1 MIVFD
6 DAASTSQRWK
16 TDRFAACRD
25 IFEKFNKN
33 CAKNMA
39 PDDFLAI
46 DETLYPNEVVSHSK
60 HTIKT
65 NLQSMD

>member
-6 DAASTSQRWK
+6 DAANRSERWK
-16 TDRFAACRD
+16 TDRFAAFRH
-25 IFEKFNKN
+25 IFEKFNGN

-46 DETLYPNEVVSHSK
+46 DGRLYPTRGAVSAVSNTPAK
-60 HTIKT
+60 
-65 NLQSMD
+65 